1 MLFQGG
7 RQFVRDPS
15 RPSEIEVEV
24 FLPEMTSAKTVEL
37 DVEEKKMTL
46 ESSEPAEYRLVVN
59 FAYPVDEEKGSAKFD
74 RSTHKLLITLPVKNV
89 VNVVNRLTSTDS
101 GIDIEFDDDNNLVD
115 VVRED
120 TAYRTSVESDCE
132 DEKVVVGEDDVENVA
147 ESDEDRLLFPTYT
160 CNVYDELMVLK
171 LDVKNVDEESLTK
184 TNLES
189 SEGSGFSIRF
199 TTVGSG
205 MVPMKYGFDMIFL
218 FREEEPGYCLDDLE
232 VEIWD
237 NNVIVQV
244 MKGLPRLICL
254 KQYFVFKETWQIYWV
269 C

>member
-1 MLFQGG
+1 M
-7 RQFVRDPS
+7 
-15 RPSEIEVEV
+15 EVY
-24 FLPEMTSAKTVEL
+24 LPEMTSAKTVEL

-46 ESSEPAEYRLVVN
+46 ESTEPAEYRLVVN
-59 FAYPVDEEKGSAKFD
+59 FAYPVDEERGSAKFD
-74 RSTHKLLITLPVKNV
+74 RSTRKLLITLPVKAVNSNV
-89 VNVVNRLTSTDS
+89 IVNRLTSTDS
-101 GIDIEFDDDNNLVD
+101 GIDIEFDEDTSNLVD
-115 VVRED
+115 VVKED
-120 TAYRTSVESDCE
+120 TAYRTSVESDSE
-132 DEKVVVGEDDVENVA
+132 SDEKVDENVD
-147 ESDEDRLLFPTYT
+147 ENVDQNVDQSDKEQLLFPTYT

-171 LDVKNVDEESLTK
+171 LDVKNVDEDTLTK
-184 TNLES
+184 ANLES

-244 MKGLPRLICL
+244 KKGHVVVRLG
-254 KQYFVFKETWQIYWV
+254 
-269 C
+269 

>member
-1 MLFQGG
+1 
-7 RQFVRDPS
+7 
-15 RPSEIEVEV
+15 VEV
-24 FLPEMTSAKTVEL
+24 YLPEMTSAKTVEL

-46 ESSEPAEYRLVVN
+46 ESTEPAEYRLVVN
-59 FAYPVDEEKGSAKFD
+59 FAYPVDEERGSAKFD
-74 RSTHKLLITLPVKNV
+74 RSTRKLLITLPVKAVNSNV
-89 VNVVNRLTSTDS
+89 IVNRLTSTDS
-101 GIDIEFDDDNNLVD
+101 GIDIEFDDDTGNLVD
-115 VVRED
+115 VVKED
-120 TAYRTSVESDCE
+120 TAYRTSVESDS
-132 DEKVVVGEDDVENVA
+132 
-147 ESDEDRLLFPTYT
+147 ESDENVDQNVDENVDQNVDQSDKEQLLFPTYT

-171 LDVKNVDEESLTK
+171 LDVKNVDEDTLTK
-184 TNLES
+184 ANLES

-244 MKGLPRLICL
+244 KKGHVVVRLG
-254 KQYFVFKETWQIYWV
+254 
-269 C
+269 

>member
-1 MLFQGG
+1 
-7 RQFVRDPS
+7 
-15 RPSEIEVEV
+15 VEV
-24 FLPEMTSAKTVEL
+24 YLPEMTSAKTVEL

-46 ESSEPAEYRLVVN
+46 ESTEPAEYRLVVN
-59 FAYPVDEEKGSAKFD
+59 FAYPVDEERGSAKFD
-74 RSTHKLLITLPVKNV
+74 RSTRKLLITLPVKAVNSNV
-89 VNVVNRLTSTDS
+89 IVNRLTSTDS
-101 GIDIEFDDDNNLVD
+101 GIDIEFDDDTGNLVD
-115 VVRED
+115 VVKED
-120 TAYRTSVESDCE
+120 TAYRTSVESDS
-132 DEKVVVGEDDVENVA
+132 
-147 ESDEDRLLFPTYT
+147 ESDENVDQNVDENVDQNVDQSDKEQLLFPTYT

-171 LDVKNVDEESLTK
+171 LDVKNVDEDTLTK
-184 TNLES
+184 ANLES

-244 MKGLPRLICL
+244 KKGLVVVRLG
-254 KQYFVFKETWQIYWV
+254 
-269 C
+269 